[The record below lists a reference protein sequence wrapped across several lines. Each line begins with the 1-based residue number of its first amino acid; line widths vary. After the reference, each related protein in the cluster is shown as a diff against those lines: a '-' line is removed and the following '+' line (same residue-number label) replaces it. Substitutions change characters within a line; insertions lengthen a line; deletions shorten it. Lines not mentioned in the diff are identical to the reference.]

1 MNIKDITSENYE
13 QFRYVFWLDWS
24 NKVKYIDLF
33 KRGIT
38 SGETLGLFFIKDAKA
53 VLELTRYY
61 KDFKKIV
68 IYDAKGTIN
77 LLKDYDSI
85 NEFNDPRVEYIDIGQ
100 DLPMKFDKIIM
111 NPPYSLG
118 NKVTETILSSL
129 NDNGDCVCLMP
140 LSQYKRK
147 DLYRHVDSFE
157 LVDPSLFEDARIGSN
172 LAISG
177 LSKREINKYTWNSLL
192 FASLD
197 QRYIEFY
204 KYNYLCGAKYKLE
217 RKDSKQ
223 NKPFSWCNSD
233 LDFIDTGRCISLRNG
248 YGYHAKSTY
257 AYRWNVTKKDLD
269 NEWLHCL
276 CYIHFNSKKAKD
288 NFCKYA
294 YNYNEN
300 KYDCLA
306 SRVLCGANA
315 VSTSNDYFFVIP
327 QIDWENIHINQKELW
342 DKGDY
347 DEAVLSE
354 MGLKW
359 QGDSIVER

>member
-13 QFRYVFWLDWS
+13 QFKYVFWLDWS

-53 VLELTRYY
+53 VLELVNYY

-68 IYDAKGTIN
+68 IYDSDATIS

-85 NEFNDPRVEYIDIGQ
+85 NEFNDPRVEYIEIGQ

-129 NDNGDCVCLMP
+129 NDNGDCICLMP

-147 DLYRHVDSFE
+147 DLYKYVESFDLADSSF
-157 LVDPSLFEDARIGSN
+157 FEDAVITEN
-172 LAISG
+172 LCICTLKKDIAD
-177 LSKREINKYTWNSLL
+177 KYSWQELQ
-192 FASLD
+192 FASFD
-197 QRYIEFY
+197 KHYRIFY
-204 KYNYLCGAKYKLE
+204 KWNI
-217 RKDSKQ
+217 DN
-223 NKPFSWCNSD
+223 NKSIYMKSVHGWLPTEFNINT
-233 LDFIDTGRCISLRNG
+233 DFIETTRCSSNASGAGFGKGGLG
-248 YGYHAKSTY
+248 Y
-257 AYRWNVTKKDLD
+257 AYNKEYKVVNDWKK
-269 NEWLHCL
+269 HIGV
-276 CYIHFNSKKAKD
+276 IHFKSNKSKD
-288 NFCKYA
+288 NFTNYW
-294 YNYNEN
+294 YNGKKGES
-300 KYDCLA
+300 LA
-306 SRVLCGANA
+306 SKVCLGIHLAEMS
-315 VSTSNDYFFVIP
+315 STYNMWLP
-327 QIDWENIHINQKELW
+327 QIDWSNIHINQKELW
-342 DKGDY
+342 DKGLY

-359 QGDSIVER
+359 QGDSIVEC

>member
-1 MNIKDITSENYE
+1 MDIKDITSENYE
-13 QFRYVFWLDWS
+13 QFKYVFWLDWS

-53 VLELTRYY
+53 VLELVNYY

-68 IYDAKGTIN
+68 IYDSDATIS

-85 NEFNDPRVEYIDIGQ
+85 NEFNDPRVEYIEIGQ

-140 LSQYKRK
+140 LSQYKAK
-147 DLYRHVDSFE
+147 GLYKHVDSFE
-157 LVDPSLFEDARIGSN
+157 LANPNFFEDAVITEN
-172 LAISG
+172 LSICT
-177 LSKREINKYTWNSLL
+177 LKKNIVDRYTWQDLVLASYEPLYMPFYGYNKNNNRNIVMTRKDGQAKERFNIDTDFIECGRL
-192 FASLD
+192 FAAAGGAG
-197 QRYIEFY
+197 FGAGGFGY
-204 KYNYLCGAKYKLE
+204 KYNTFIESDEWAFCIGCIHF
-217 RKDSKQ
+217 Q
-223 NKPFSWCNSD
+223 NKSSKENFTKYWYN
-233 LDFIDTGRCISLRNG
+233 GKKGESLSSKVALGLHITNANG
-248 YGYHAKSTY
+248 SG
-257 AYRWNVTKKDLD
+257 L
-269 NEWLHCL
+269 
-276 CYIHFNSKKAKD
+276 F
-288 NFCKYA
+288 
-294 YNYNEN
+294 
-300 KYDCLA
+300 
-306 SRVLCGANA
+306 
-315 VSTSNDYFFVIP
+315 IP
-327 QIDWENIHINQKELW
+327 QIDWSNIHINQKELW

-347 DEAVLSE
+347 DNAVLAE